1 MEELSIIDGLT
12 GVYNRNY
19 LKYRIEKK
27 KKKLIFPFTVIMSDC
42 NYLKKVNDQYGHEYG
57 DMAICAAARALMQ
70 CSSRDAVPARTGG
83 DEFVVVQTY
92 QSDEASRDLVHRIRR
107 TLEAEGKAQKL
118 PFPLTMSIGTV
129 VTDPDS
135 NLTFGDYVKQAD
147 RLMYE
152 EKVQK
157 RAARK

>member
-1 MEELSIIDGLT
+1 MFIDADH
-12 GVYNRNY
+12 
-19 LKYRIEKK
+19 LKYI
-27 KKKLIFPFTVIMSDC
+27 
-42 NYLKKVNDQYGHEYG
+42 NDTFGHEYG

-83 DEFVVVQTY
+83 DEFVLVQTY

-135 NLTFGDYVKQAD
+135 NLTFADYVKQAD
-147 RLMYE
+147 SLMYE